1 MKITIGSGHFWLDFR
16 NGYTLSVFNGYGS
29 HTENNFKVDKWNKI
43 VENRDIFSSW
53 TSEEVEIAILNEE
66 RDLITNDI
74 LHCGDSVDTV
84 DLKELIEKLNM
95 LNNK

>member
-84 DLKELIEKLNM
+84 DLKELIEIINM